1 MDHTGL
7 PKREAIG
14 VDRILGPPPEGYG
27 RTVDVKALLRRYG
40 IQPSKGLGQNF
51 LVDESVADRIVAASD
66 LEPHDVVLEVGP
78 GTGLLTRRLAD
89 RVAQLVAVELDRKM
103 VKVLAD
109 TLRGRDNVRVVQGD
123 ILQIDFVAELMAV
136 LELQEAA
143 SLSYKVVADL
153 PYYITSAV
161 LRRLLSARVR
171 ATLLTLMVQREVAE
185 RIVSGPGS
193 LSLLAISVQV
203 YGQAELVCLVPARAF
218 YPQPKVESAV
228 LRVRLYEAP
237 RVPEADLPRFF
248 RVARA
253 AFGQKRKQLHNSLT
267 HNLHLPR
274 ERVLA
279 ALAVAGIDSRRR
291 PQTLGIDE
299 WAELARAF
307 YPTPGPSP

>member
-7 PKREAIG
+7 PDREAIG
-14 VDRILGPPPEGYG
+14 VDRFLGPPPEGYG
-27 RTVDVKALLRRYG
+27 RAVDVKALLRRYD

-51 LVDESVADRIVAASD
+51 LIDETVADRIVEASD
-66 LEPHDVVLEVGP
+66 LAPDDVVLEVGP

-89 RVAQLVAVELDRKM
+89 RVAQLVAVEIDRKL
-103 VKVLAD
+103 VKLLAE
-109 TLRGRDNVRVVQGD
+109 TLGGRDNVRVVQGD

-136 LELQEAA
+136 LGLQEAA

-171 ATLLTLMVQREVAE
+171 AKQLTLMVQREVAE
-185 RIVSGPGS
+185 RILSGPGS

-203 YGQAELVCLVPARAF
+203 YGHPELVCRVPASAF
-218 YPQPKVESAV
+218 YPQPKVESAL
-228 LRVRLYEAP
+228 LRVRLHDSP

-279 ALAVAGIDSRRR
+279 ALAEAGIDSRRR
-291 PQTLGIDE
+291 PQTLTIEE
-299 WAELARAF
+299 WSTLAHRLPLEA
-307 YPTPGPSP
+307 